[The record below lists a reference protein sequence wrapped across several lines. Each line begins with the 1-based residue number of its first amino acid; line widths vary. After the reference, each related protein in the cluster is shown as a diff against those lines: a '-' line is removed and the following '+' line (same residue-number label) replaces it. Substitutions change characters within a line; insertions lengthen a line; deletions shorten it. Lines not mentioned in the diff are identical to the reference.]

1 LVPMEKRSS
10 TEGKR
15 KTTDRQEASPEKRKS
30 SDAKKE
36 IILRAA
42 RKVFSRHPYHA
53 ASMRMIA
60 KEARIDHPLII
71 YYFPTKAVLFE
82 TVMKDLIEKFSREI
96 PNWFKGI
103 AEMTLSEGV
112 STYLDRAIAFH
123 RKNPEIMRI
132 MVLNMAQA
140 IHKPNLI
147 PGYQYIQRVIDL
159 GTDQFQEGSRF
170 NINDPQAN
178 YFIKGT
184 SLLII
189 NLMGAREYHAE
200 IQGLDAASD
209 AYFQWAK
216 DVIMFMILPVLNTFG
231 LEK

>member
-1 LVPMEKRSS
+1 METRNSAKR
-10 TEGKR
+10 KR
-15 KTTDRQEASPEKRKS
+15 KTTDRQEASPGKRRS
-30 SDAKKE
+30 SDAKRK

-60 KEARIDHPLII
+60 KEAHLDHPLII

-82 TVMKDLIEKFSREI
+82 TVMKDLTEEFSSEI
-96 PNWFKGI
+96 PGRFKEI
-103 AEMTLSEGV
+103 NEMSLFEGV

-123 RKNPEIMRI
+123 RKNPEITRI

-140 IHKPNLI
+140 VHKPNLI

-159 GTDQFQEGSRF
+159 GTDQFKERSPFKMNAQ
-170 NINDPQAN
+170 QTN
-178 YFIKGT
+178 YFIKGM

-200 IQGLDAASD
+200 IQGLDPASD
-209 AYFQWAK
+209 AYFKWAK
-216 DVIMFMILPVLNTFG
+216 EVITFMILPVLNS
-231 LEK
+231 LELKE